1 MGRCL
6 LSHKEA
12 RRRGVPQKME
22 VILTLS
28 NRISLAGAIP
38 LLVAVAIAV
47 LVAAIAL
54 APSKPTSAFA
64 ENDNCK
70 LSPLLLDML
79 LDRYDMK
86 SHQCNTLDLSGTLPT
101 LADGEK
107 ADTWDFSS
115 QELSSFAISDD
126 DAGILKVLTGSDA
139 DGTGGTVVEAGV
151 RYIDLTGNPLT
162 VDDVS
167 FKNIPNNVAVILSA
181 ESNVAGFQ
189 AEEFEVTEAAAS
201 YISVAFPGI
210 HDDDA
215 VTDDPATAPDESD
228 MTVTV
233 TIGGDGDDAANTA
246 TTPLTL
252 KRQHVN
258 FGVSA
263 DAANASAARTFVAN
277 SGADNVIFYWPI
289 TVDKDNENDEDWDI
303 SLTILEVVG
312 ATGIT
317 NANANFDL
325 LNDEADVTI
334 LDADAPM
341 LSVCDRS
348 EDVEEAILD
357 YAGDTTGARGG
368 QAGADGFGGNTRC
381 DDITLR
387 DLGTIPTLNIM
398 DADTEDAEAI
408 EDLVAGDFE
417 GMAGLTTL
425 HIVGARSLP
434 AGIFA
439 GVGKAGTDTVE
450 ITFANNSPPADSDA
464 DKVGDFKPSTIPSHI
479 WADQEKQQVIVL
491 SDDTNA
497 KGEGTTSGL
506 DAGLYAADEGGSF
519 FVLTNAA
526 TSAYILGS
534 KVDFAA
540 LGATDANPIMRP
552 AIADRG
558 GGPGKEKSKV
568 VRFAISV
575 PEDDD
580 DKDGNL
586 WLFLFDFDKGAT
598 ASNTD
603 VASVSPPT
611 NASDLRALATV
622 AITDND

>member
-1 MGRCL
+1 
-6 LSHKEA
+6 
-12 RRRGVPQKME
+12 ME

-38 LLVAVAIAV
+38 LLVAVAVAV

-54 APSKPTSAFA
+54 APSKPASAFP

-79 LDRYDMK
+79 LDRYSMK
-86 SHQCNTLDLSGTLPT
+86 SFQCNTITLTAPDSLT

-126 DAGILKVLTGSDA
+126 DADILKVLTGTDA
-139 DGTGGTVVEAGV
+139 DGTGGTVVETGV

-167 FKNIPNNVAVILSA
+167 FKNIPSNVAVILSA
-181 ESNVAGFQ
+181 DSNVAGFQ
-189 AEEFEVTEAAAS
+189 AEEYEVTEAAAS

-215 VTDDPATAPDESD
+215 TTDDTGTAADESD

-233 TIGGDGDDAANTA
+233 TIGGDGDDTANTA
-246 TTPLTL
+246 TTLTN
-252 KRQHVN
+252 KREHVS
-258 FGVSA
+258 FGAGLATSA
-263 DAANASAARTFVAN
+263 TRTFVAN
-277 SGADNVIFYWPI
+277 SGAENVIFYWPI
-289 TVDKDNENDEDWDI
+289 TVGKDNENDEDWDI
-303 SLTILEVVG
+303 SLTIAET
-312 ATGIT
+312 AAGIT

-348 EDVEEAILD
+348 EDVEEAILA
-357 YAGDTTGARGG
+357 YANPTASGTLGE
-368 QAGADGFGGNTRC
+368 QSGADGFGGNDRC

-387 DLGTIPTLNIM
+387 DLGTIPSLTIM
-398 DADTEDAEAI
+398 DADTDDAEAI

-439 GVGKAGTDTVE
+439 GVGKAGTNTVE
-450 ITFANNSPPADSDA
+450 ITFANNAPPADSDA

-534 KVDFAA
+534 KVDFAGLA
-540 LGATDANPIMRP
+540 AGGANPIDRP
-552 AIADRG
+552 VIADRG

-586 WLFLFDFDKGAT
+586 WLFLFNYNSDAAA
-598 ASNTD
+598 ASN
-603 VASVSPPT
+603 VAIGAVTNPT
-611 NASDLRALATV
+611 NASDLKALATV